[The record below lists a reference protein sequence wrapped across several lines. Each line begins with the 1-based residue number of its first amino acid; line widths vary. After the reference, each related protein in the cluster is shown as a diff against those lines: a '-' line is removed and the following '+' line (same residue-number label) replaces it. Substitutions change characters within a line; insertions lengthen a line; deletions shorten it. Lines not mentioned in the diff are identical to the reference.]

1 MEIPHWHQ
9 IYQCPWPGL
18 TTQLITEGLLWP
30 GLRSPGMINHL
41 WMLGTEW
48 FPEML
53 VSVLNLEE
61 SRQLGQAGHSTPST
75 AHWSRKS
82 LKQLRVQR
90 KGIGREEKRRCC
102 AHLSSI
108 TQGTNR
114 PSGKNTSLRK
124 TRYHKDNV
132 LPKSQGCCPCIHH
145 FSISFRKMAN
155 RSKLQDFRWKCV
167 GYNLFS
173 RFFSR
178 LFMSRWARGG
188 CPEMCPRS
196 KQWRHS
202 LSTQRKMTCHL
213 SLGEAAPKV
222 STRLDFVRLF

>member
-90 KGIGREEKRRCC
+90 KGIGREEK
-102 AHLSSI
+102 
-108 TQGTNR
+108 
-114 PSGKNTSLRK
+114 
-124 TRYHKDNV
+124 
-132 LPKSQGCCPCIHH
+132 
-145 FSISFRKMAN
+145 
-155 RSKLQDFRWKCV
+155 
-167 GYNLFS
+167 
-173 RFFSR
+173 
-178 LFMSRWARGG
+178 
-188 CPEMCPRS
+188 
-196 KQWRHS
+196 
-202 LSTQRKMTCHL
+202 
-213 SLGEAAPKV
+213 
-222 STRLDFVRLF
+222 